1 MSYLNIPEFPTCG
14 ECNHACHYQAYFWER
29 YLDPSCEI
37 TKLSVKHDD
46 PACEHFHGKGMR
58 IMKLLIKFKQKYYE
72 QIRDGNKT
80 QTMRLPA
87 KRIDVDIGEKVIA
100 IFPNGEELLLRIT
113 NVGYKYFKTI
123 NDDDAK
129 REGFQSADELKQELL
144 EIYSDYKIE
153 ESNRF
158 YYYQFEYLGV
168 KR

>member
-1 MSYLNIPEFPTCG
+1 
-14 ECNHACHYQAYFWER
+14 
-29 YLDPSCEI
+29 
-37 TKLSVKHDD
+37 
-46 PACEHFHGKGMR
+46 
-58 IMKLLIKFKQKYYE
+58 MKLLIKFKQKYYE
-72 QIRDGNKT
+72 QIRDGSKT

-129 REGFQSADELKQELL
+129 REGFQSAGELKRELL
-144 EIYSDYKIE
+144 EIYSDYMIE
-153 ESNRF
+153 DSNRF
-158 YYYQFEYLGV
+158 YYYQFEYLGI